1 MNFFQLGPTKLAEWY
16 ALVIDA
22 QNETG
27 YDFDESLQ
35 QYLVMTL
42 DHFTTQDRLV
52 TTVIAID
59 YLQSLNL
66 SGKLGHS
73 SLRNVGDQCLIISG
87 LFPERALRKN
97 ISLNYF
103 VSIGQQAY
111 GTLAITNPNFEF
123 DAELFAKLSTN
134 FVGLM
139 DVLHTMRQLPDPIIQ

>member
-1 MNFFQLGPTKLAEWY
+1 MSHFRLGPTKIAEWY
-16 ALVIDA
+16 ALVIEA
-22 QNETG
+22 QNECG
-27 YDFDESLQ
+27 HDFDESLQ

-42 DHFTTQDRLV
+42 DHFTTQDKLV
-52 TTVIAID
+52 TAVIAFD
-59 YLQSLNL
+59 YLQSLNM
-66 SGKLGHS
+66 SGKLGGS
-73 SLRNVGDQCLIISG
+73 LLRNVGDQCLIISG

-103 VSIGQQAY
+103 ISIGQQVY
-111 GTLAITNPNFEF
+111 DSLALTNPNFEF